1 MTPYE
6 NCLLAIERLLST
18 VGVNYWADWIRRDI
32 QDWQNSRDTSHHLSA
47 YGGMGSFNDIWIC
60 RENSHNVTE
69 PQEPWVQSLFEWLK
83 AVAFYLAEHPQDEVS
98 AQELQEAIG
107 CYDSVLAAF
116 VGGRSIRADAR
127 GFADRRERLNGWRC
141 LQCGYSE
148 VTDRDLERYIA
159 QNLVPGLVFEACE
172 RLALDQLVQR
182 LLALEIE
189 RVASIRD
196 DLVAAVAGSG
206 ITFLKRKGWMQ
217 PCSRCGA
224 QNTGVF
230 RWRLTAEKP
239 PRFEPSDDNLPVIE
253 RITE

>member
-69 PQEPWVQSLFEWLK
+69 PQEPWAQSLFEWLK
-83 AVAFYLAEHPQDEVS
+83 AVAFYLAEHPKDEVS
-98 AQELQEAIG
+98 AQELQDAVG
-107 CYDSVLAAF
+107 CYDSVLSAF
-116 VGGRSIRADAR
+116 VGGRNVRADAR
-127 GFADRRERLNGWRC
+127 GFADRRERLEGWRC
-141 LQCGYSE
+141 FQCSHSE

-159 QNLVPGLVFEACE
+159 QSLVPGLVFEACE
-172 RLALDQLVQR
+172 KQMLDGLVETILAVQIP
-182 LLALEIE
+182 LANIRNELE
-189 RVASIRD
+189 
-196 DLVAAVAGSG
+196 AAVTNGG
-206 ITFLKRKGWMQ
+206 IAFVKRQGWMQ
-217 PCSRCGA
+217 PCPSCGA

-239 PRFEPSDDNLPVIE
+239 ARFEPSDDNLPVIE
-253 RITE
+253 RITG